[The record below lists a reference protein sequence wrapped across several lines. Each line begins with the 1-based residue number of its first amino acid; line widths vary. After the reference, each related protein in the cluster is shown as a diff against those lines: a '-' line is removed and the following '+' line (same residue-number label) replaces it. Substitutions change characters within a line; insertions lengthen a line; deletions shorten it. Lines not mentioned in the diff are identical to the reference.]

1 MLKRA
6 SYAWTPEDEAR
17 LRELAQKGVYLR
29 NIALKLR
36 RSESSIKKRA
46 RDLQIK
52 VQSTP
57 RSRFRFGG
65 GIRASGPRPAAMP
78 ERAPSDL
85 VEIEKE

>member
-6 SYAWTPEDEAR
+6 SYAWTPEDEAK
-17 LRELAQKGVYLR
+17 LRELASKGIYLR

-52 VQSTP
+52 VQTTP
-57 RSRFRFGG
+57 RSRFRLGAVARTG
-65 GIRASGPRPAAMP
+65 AAAIP
-78 ERAPSDL
+78 KTQAQ
-85 VEIEKE
+85 

>member
-6 SYAWTPEDEAR
+6 SYAWTPEDEAK
-17 LRELAQKGVYLR
+17 LRELASNGVYLR

-52 VQSTP
+52 VQTTP
-57 RSRFRFGG
+57 RSRFRFDATARTGAAT
-65 GIRASGPRPAAMP
+65 IPKTPAQ
-78 ERAPSDL
+78 
-85 VEIEKE
+85 

>member
-6 SYAWTPEDEAR
+6 SYAWTPEDEAK
-17 LRELAQKGVYLR
+17 LRELAGKGIYLR

-52 VQSTP
+52 VQTTP
-57 RSRFRFGG
+57 RSRFRFDGTAKTLSR
-65 GIRASGPRPAAMP
+65 IVAVP
-78 ERAPSDL
+78 ET
-85 VEIEKE
+85 

>member
-6 SYAWTPEDEAR
+6 SYAWTPEDEAK
-17 LRELAQKGVYLR
+17 LRELAGKGIHLR

-52 VQSTP
+52 VQTTP
-57 RSRFRFGG
+57 RSRFRFDGTAKS
-65 GIRASGPRPAAMP
+65 RLAV
-78 ERAPSDL
+78 AP
-85 VEIEKE
+85 KTQAP

>member
-6 SYAWTPEDEAR
+6 SYAWTPEDEAK
-17 LRELAQKGVYLR
+17 LRELADKGIYLR

-52 VQSTP
+52 VQTTP
-57 RSRFRFGG
+57 RSRFRFGATARTSAAA
-65 GIRASGPRPAAMP
+65 IPKTPAQ
-78 ERAPSDL
+78 
-85 VEIEKE
+85 

>member
-6 SYAWTPEDEAR
+6 SYAWTSEDEAK
-17 LRELAQKGVYLR
+17 LRELADKGIYLR

-52 VQSTP
+52 VQTTP
-57 RSRFRFGG
+57 RSRFRFDG
-65 GIRASGPRPAAMP
+65 AA
-78 ERAPSDL
+78 RTGTAII
-85 VEIEKE
+85 VKTQVQ